1 MADKLPMTALSPTM
15 EKGTIHKWHIKEGDS
30 FSTGDILCD
39 VETDKTTMEYESP
52 EDATLLKILVEEGGQ
67 ASVGDPI
74 AIFGEDGEDISALL
88 DEIKKEES
96 SEPDAK
102 TEEKEKEPASE
113 KKTDSD
119 IEEESPEPQKPTE
132 REETTR
138 IKASPLARKIA
149 DDKGIDLRK
158 IKGSGPQNRIVKR
171 DVENYQPEK
180 KVESTKAEFPRD
192 TDERIPLSEKRQI
205 IAIRLSESKYS
216 APHYYLRVKADMT
229 RLMEARKRFNEAHP
243 DSKTSLNAWIMK
255 LSAEALKKHP
265 EVNSGWDTDALVR
278 YANVHIG
285 IAVAQEDGLI
295 TPVVK
300 SVEHKKI
307 THVDDELRG
316 LVEKAKNNK
325 LAPEEY
331 TGATFTISNLGA
343 WGIEEFTAII
353 NPPGSAILALGVIE
367 KTPVVIN
374 DDIAI
379 RPMMAMTLSCDHRV
393 IDGATGADFMKTLK
407 AYIEDPALALT

>member
-1 MADKLPMTALSPTM
+1 MAEKLPMTALSPTM

-39 VETDKTTMEYESP
+39 VETDKTTMEYEST

-74 AIFGEDGEDISALL
+74 AIFGEKGEDFSDLL
-88 DEIKKEES
+88 KEIKKEKTSES
-96 SEPDAK
+96 NKPV
-102 TEEKEKEPASE
+102 
-113 KKTDSD
+113 
-119 IEEESPEPQKPTE
+119 ESPEVKEKTPETPSESDQKKPD
-132 REETTR
+132 TTSEDDNSR

-149 DDKGIDLRK
+149 DDKGIDLQK
-158 IKGSGPQNRIVKR
+158 IKGSGPQNRIIKR

-180 KVESTKAEFPRD
+180 MVESTKAEFPRD
-192 TDERIPLSEKRQI
+192 TDERIPLSEKRRI
-205 IAIRLSESKYS
+205 IAKRLSESKYS

-229 RLMEARKRFNEAHP
+229 RLMEARKRFNETHP

-265 EVNSGWDTDALVR
+265 EVNSGWDTDALIR
-278 YANVHIG
+278 FANVHIG

-300 SVEHKKI
+300 SIEHKKI

-316 LVEKAKNNK
+316 LIEKAKNNK

-353 NPPGSAILALGVIE
+353 NPPGSAILALGAIE

-393 IDGATGADFMKTLK
+393 VDGATGADFMKTLK

>member
-1 MADKLPMTALSPTM
+1 MADKLLMIALSPTM
-15 EKGTIHKWHIKEGDS
+15 EKGTIHTWHVKEGEP
-30 FSTGDILCD
+30 FFTGDILCD

-52 EDATLLKILVEEGGQ
+52 EDATLLKILVNEGSQ
-67 ASVGDPI
+67 AAVGEPI
-74 AIFGEDGEDISALL
+74 AIYGEKGEDVTAILEEIENDQKGGSKGKETETPKESAR
-88 DEIKKEES
+88 E
-96 SEPDAK
+96 
-102 TEEKEKEPASE
+102 TEKPSG
-113 KKTDSD
+113 
-119 IEEESPEPQKPTE
+119 EEESLPKKQSVSEPSDSS
-132 REETTR
+132 R

-149 DDKGIDLRK
+149 EEKGIDLHK
-158 IKGSGPQNRIVKR
+158 IRGSGPQNRIVKR

-180 KVESTKAEFPRD
+180 KVESTKAEFPGD
-192 TDERIPLSEKRQI
+192 MDERIPLSEKRRI
-205 IAIRLSESKYS
+205 IAKRLSESKYS

-229 RLMEARKRFNEAHP
+229 RLMETRKRFNEAHP

-265 EVNSGWDTDALVR
+265 EVNSGWDTDALIR
-278 YANVHIG
+278 FANVHIG

-295 TPVVK
+295 TPVIK
-300 SVEHKKI
+300 SVEYKKI
-307 THVDDELRG
+307 SQVDHELKG
-316 LVEKAKNNK
+316 LIEKAKNNK

-353 NPPGSAILALGVIE
+353 NPPGSAILALGAIE
-367 KTPVVIN
+367 KKPVVIN
-374 DDIAI
+374 DEIVI
-379 RPMMAMTLSCDHRV
+379 RPMMSMTLSCDHRV